1 MKLKNIL
8 DAMQCGANWLFGM
21 YQRPYL
27 KEWDDYLNYLIDECG
42 VVEERS
48 STITFNDKGE
58 KVKVWKENKY
68 YAYGHQYGA
77 DLDEEYEFRPSF
89 ITMIKL
95 SNLVDNREHNR
106 KQNRVNAF
114 ANKLRQKVRK

>member
-8 DAMQCGANWLFGM
+8 DAMQCGANWLFWM

-48 STITFNDKGE
+48 CTITFNDKGE

-68 YAYGHQYGA
+68 YAYGHQYGT

-95 SNLVDNREHNR
+95 SNLVDNREYNR
-106 KQNRVNAF
+106 KQNRVNTF
-114 ANKLRQKVRK
+114 ANELRQKVRK

>member
-8 DAMQCGANWLFGM
+8 DAMRCGANWLFGM

-42 VVEERS
+42 VVEEGDC
-48 STITFNDKGE
+48 TITFSDHGE
-58 KVKVWKENKY
+58 KVKVCKENKY
-68 YAYGHQYGA
+68 YSYGHQRNFGERDA
-77 DLDEEYEFRPSF
+77 YEFRPSF

-95 SNLVDNREHNR
+95 SNFVDSREQ
-106 KQNRVNAF
+106 KRVDTFVSELA
-114 ANKLRQKVRK
+114 KKVKR